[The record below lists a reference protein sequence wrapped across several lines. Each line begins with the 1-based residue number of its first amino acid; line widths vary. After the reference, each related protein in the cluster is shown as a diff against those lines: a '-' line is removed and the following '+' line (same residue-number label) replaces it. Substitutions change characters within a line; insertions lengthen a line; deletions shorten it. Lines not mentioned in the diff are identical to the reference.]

1 MSTWMYA
8 SINRSL
14 TVKDFSKFA
23 HNSRNHVT
31 FSIQSDDGTVSLTR
45 WHLLPVLSDVD
56 APITG
61 LPQPWG
67 LDNLQQSERQNRLLD
82 NLQQS
87 ERQNMRRA
95 PQCETETLHPCFTV
109 RTTEHEESLTVW
121 DKDITFPVSNKT
133 PNKHTQNQ
141 SIYRNQGW
149 FCSLSYPISL
159 PVFSLSS
166 SLLPNQLTC
175 VFFKLIFTTK
185 SVYLCLL

>member
-67 LDNLQQSERQNRLLD
+67 LDNLQQSGE
-82 NLQQS
+82 
-87 ERQNMRRA
+87 QNMRKA
-95 PQCETETLHPCFTV
+95 PQCETKILHPVSTV
-109 RTTEHEESLTVW
+109 RRTEHEESSTVW
-121 DKDITFPVSNKT
+121 DEDITPPVSNKT

-141 SIYRNQGW
+141 SIYRNLGW

-159 PVFSLSS
+159 HVFYLIS
-166 SLLPNQLTC
+166 SLLPNQSTC
-175 VFFKLIFTTK
+175 VFFKLIFTTQ
-185 SVYLCLL
+185 SVDLCFL